1 VIRVLV
7 ESVGQ
12 DIRYACRSFLRTPGI
27 AITAILAIALGV
39 GAGTAVFSV
48 VDRLF
53 FRALPYADEDRVV
66 SVGITAPLDPN
77 EFVLGADYLDWRA
90 AETPFES
97 MATHVPGGFDCD
109 LTDQNPVRVSC
120 TSVEA
125 SFFPTLGVQPILG
138 RHFRAEEDRPNQ
150 PKVVLLSYGL
160 WHSRFAGDTSVLGR
174 AISLDGAPATVVGVL
189 PANFEMPG
197 MGKSDIFLPQALN
210 WSAMAH
216 PATGPFLRAY
226 ARLKPGITIPQATA
240 AMQPLYQEALRWAPP
255 AFRNE
260 VGFRIRTV
268 RNRQVQD
275 ARTASWILIA
285 AVMAV
290 LLIACANV
298 ANLLLARA
306 AARTRELAMR
316 VALGA
321 GRLRLMRQLL
331 MESFAL
337 SLVGGTLGSALAWV
351 FLRVFVAIAPGG
363 IPRLE
368 EATLDLRV
376 LLFAIAASLVSGL
389 LFGIVPAL
397 HAPKAESLAGWRT
410 AGAGRGVQRHSL
422 VAAQIA
428 FSLVLLSGAGLLL
441 RTLWNIQTVPL
452 GMRTES
458 VMSTSVTL
466 GMQRY
471 RQPQQR
477 LAFFEELESRVR
489 RLPGIGNFAL
499 TDSVPLMPSG
509 EHYHIF
515 AGLEVRGRPH
525 VVEGT
530 GGNVSWRIVTPDYF
544 ATLSIPILRGRS
556 FREEDRDPNQN
567 TIIISDSLARRLFT
581 NEDPIGKEMRRNQQL
596 PWDTVIGVAG
606 NARNN
611 PALSD
616 KDDPEY
622 YIVRKHGTAIPDRK
636 ASVIVRTFMNPQ
648 VIADAIRSE
657 IAAMD
662 PTLPVVIETMSQ
674 RVNKLADRPR
684 FNAVLLGLF
693 AAIGVSLAA
702 IGLYGVISFLV
713 TQRTQEIGVRM
724 ALGATSG
731 NILRLVFGHAMRWT
745 AAGILIGLLGSLA
758 ATRWLRSML
767 YQVPEHDPWT
777 LAITVAVL
785 LAVALLAAWFPSRRA
800 LGVDPLNALKQ
811 E

>member
-1 VIRVLV
+1 MHVFV

-12 DIRYACRSFLRTPGI
+12 DIRYACRTFLRTPGI
-27 AITAILAIALGV
+27 AITAILAIGLGV
-39 GAGTAVFSV
+39 GACTAVFSV

-53 FRALPYADEDRVV
+53 FRALPYAEEDRVV

-90 AETPFES
+90 SETPFES
-97 MATHVPGGFDCD
+97 MGTHVPGGFDCD

-120 TSVEA
+120 ASVEA
-125 SFFPTLGVQPILG
+125 SFFPTLGVRPILG
-138 RHFRAEEDRPNQ
+138 RNFRAEEDRPNQ
-150 PKVVLLSYGL
+150 PRVVLLSYGL
-160 WHSRFAGDTSVLGR
+160 WYTRFAGDTSVPGR
-174 AISLDGAPATVVGVL
+174 AISLDGAPATVVGIL
-189 PANFEMPG
+189 PPNFEMPG
-197 MGKSDIFLPQALN
+197 MGKSDIFVPQALN

-216 PATGPFLRAY
+216 PATGPILRAY
-226 ARLKPGITIPQATA
+226 ARLKPGITIEQATA
-240 AMQPLYQEALRWAPP
+240 AMQPLYQEALRWAPE

-260 VGFRIRTV
+260 VKFRIRTV
-268 RNRQVQD
+268 RDRQVQD
-275 ARTASWILIA
+275 ARTASWILTV

-306 AARTRELAMR
+306 AVRTRELAMR

-321 GRLRLMRQLL
+321 GRLRLTRQLL
-331 MESFAL
+331 IEGLAL
-337 SLVGGTLGSALAWV
+337 SVVGGALGSALAWL
-351 FLRVFVAIAPGG
+351 FLRVLVAIAPGG
-363 IPRLE
+363 IPRLQ

-376 LLFAIAASLVSGL
+376 LLYAVAVSLVSGL

-397 HAPKAESLAGWRT
+397 HAPEAESLAGWRI
-410 AGAGRGVQRHSL
+410 AGVGRAVLRHSF
-422 VAAQIA
+422 VVAQIA
-428 FSLVLLSGAGLLL
+428 FSLVLLNAAGLLL

-452 GMRTES
+452 GIRTES
-458 VMSTSVTL
+458 VMSASVTL
-466 GMQRY
+466 GLQRY
-471 RQPQQR
+471 RRPDQQ
-477 LAFFEELESRVR
+477 LAFFEELESRIS
-489 RLPGIGNFAL
+489 RLAGLGNFAL
-499 TDSVPLMPSG
+499 TDSVPLMPG
-509 EHYHIF
+509 GARYHVF

-530 GGNVSWRIVTPDYF
+530 GGNVTWRIITPDYF

-556 FREEDRDPNQN
+556 FRQEDRDPNQN
-567 TIIISDSLARRLFT
+567 TIIISDSLARRLFP
-581 NEDPIGKEMRRNQQL
+581 NEEPIGKEIRRNQQL
-596 PWDTVIGVAG
+596 PWDTVIGVVG

-622 YIVRKHGTAIPDRK
+622 YVVRKHRTAIAGRN
-636 ASVIVRTFMNPQ
+636 ASVVVRTFMNPR
-648 VIADAIRSE
+648 VIADAIRGE
-657 IAAMD
+657 VAAMD
-662 PTLPVVIETMSQ
+662 PTLPIIIETMSQ

-693 AAIGVSLAA
+693 AAIGVLLAS
-702 IGLYGVISFLV
+702 IGLYGLISFLV

-731 NILRLVFGHAMRWT
+731 NILSLVVGHSIRWT

-758 ATRWLRSML
+758 ATRWLRSLL
-767 YQVPEHDPWT
+767 YQVPERDPWT
-777 LAITVAVL
+777 FAMTVVVL
-785 LAVALLAAWFPSRRA
+785 LVVALLAAWFPSRRA
-800 LGVDPLNALKQ
+800 LGVDPLTALKQ

>member
-1 VIRVLV
+1 MIRVLV

-27 AITAILAIALGV
+27 AITAILAIALGI
-39 GAGTAVFSV
+39 GACTAVFSV

-53 FRALPYADEDRVV
+53 FRALPYAEEDRVV
-66 SVGITAPLDPN
+66 SVGITAPIDPN

-90 AETPFES
+90 SETPFES
-97 MATHVPGGFDCD
+97 IGTHVPGGFDCD

-120 TSVEA
+120 ASVEA

-138 RHFRAEEDRPNQ
+138 RNFRAEEDRPNQ
-150 PKVVLLSYGL
+150 PRVVLLSYGL
-160 WHSRFAGDTSVLGR
+160 WHSRFAGDASVLGR

-197 MGKSDIFLPQALN
+197 MGKSDIFVPQALN

-216 PATGPFLRAY
+216 PATGPLLRAY

-255 AFRNE
+255 PFRKE
-260 VGFRIRTV
+260 VKFRIRTV
-268 RNRQVQD
+268 RDRQVQD
-275 ARTASWILIA
+275 ARTASWILMA

-290 LLIACANV
+290 LLIACSNV

-306 AARTRELAMR
+306 ASRAREVAMR

-321 GRLRLMRQLL
+321 GRSRLMRQLL
-331 MESFAL
+331 MESLAL
-337 SLVGGTLGSALAWV
+337 SVVGGAAGSVLAWV
-351 FLRVFVAIAPGG
+351 FLRLLVAIAPGG

-376 LLFAIAASLVSGL
+376 LLFAVGVSLVSGL
-389 LFGIVPAL
+389 VFGIVPAL
-397 HAPKAESLAGWRT
+397 HAPEAESLAAWRT
-410 AGAGRGVQRHSL
+410 AGGGRGLLRHSL

-466 GMQRY
+466 GLQRY
-471 RQPQQR
+471 RQPEQQ
-477 LAFFEELESRVR
+477 LAFFEELESRMH

-499 TDSVPLMPSG
+499 TDSVPLMPG
-509 EHYHIF
+509 GTRYHIF

-530 GGNVSWRIVTPDYF
+530 GGNVTWRIVTPDYF

-556 FREEDRDPNQN
+556 FREEDRDPDQN
-567 TIIISDSLARRLFT
+567 TIIISDSLARRLFP
-581 NEDPIGKEMRRNQQL
+581 NEDPVGKEMRRNQQL

-622 YIVRKHGTAIPDRK
+622 YVVRKHGTAIPGRK
-636 ASVIVRTFMNPQ
+636 PSVIVRTFMNPQ

-657 IAAMD
+657 VAAID

-693 AAIGVSLAA
+693 AAIGASLAA
-702 IGLYGVISFLV
+702 VGLYGLISFLV

-724 ALGATSG
+724 ALGATYG
-731 NILRLVFGHAMRWT
+731 NILGLVFAHAMRWT

-758 ATRWLRSML
+758 TTRWLRSLL
-767 YQVPEHDPWT
+767 YQVPERDPWT

-785 LAVALLAAWFPSRRA
+785 LVVALLAAWFPSRRA
-800 LGVDPLNALKQ
+800 LGVDPLIALKQ

>member
-7 ESVGQ
+7 ESIGQ
-12 DIRYACRSFLRTPGI
+12 DIRYACRSFLRTPGF
-27 AITAILAIALGV
+27 AITAILAITLGV
-39 GAGTAVFSV
+39 GASTAVFTV
-48 VDRLF
+48 VDRLL
-53 FRALPYADEDRVV
+53 FRALPYAEEERVV
-66 SVGITAPLDPN
+66 SVGITAPIDPN

-97 MATHVPGGFDCD
+97 IGTHVPGGFDCD

-120 TSVEA
+120 ASVEA
-125 SFFPTLGVQPILG
+125 SLFPTLGVQPILG
-138 RHFRAEEDRPNQ
+138 RNFRAEEDRPNQ
-150 PKVVLLSYGL
+150 PKVVLLSHGL
-160 WHSRFAGDTSVLGR
+160 WYSRFGGDTSVLGR

-197 MGKSDIFLPQALN
+197 MGKSDIFVPQALN

-216 PATGPFLRAY
+216 PATGPILRAY

-260 VGFRIRTV
+260 VKFGIRTV
-268 RNRQVQD
+268 RDRQVQD
-275 ARTASWILIA
+275 ARAASLILMA
-285 AVMAV
+285 AVLAV

-306 AARTRELAMR
+306 AVRTRELAMR

-321 GRLRLMRQLL
+321 GRLRLMRHLL

-337 SLVGGTLGSALAWV
+337 SVVGGAAGAVLAWV
-351 FLRVFVAIAPGG
+351 FLRVLVAIAPGG
-363 IPRLE
+363 ISRLE

-376 LLFAIAASLVSGL
+376 LLFAIAVSLVSGL

-397 HAPKAESLAGWRT
+397 QSPDPESLAGWRM
-410 AGAGRGVQRHSL
+410 AGVGHGVLRHSL

-428 FSLVLLSGAGLLL
+428 FSLVLLSGAGLLF

-458 VMSTSVTL
+458 VLSASVTL
-466 GMQRY
+466 GLQRY
-471 RQPQQR
+471 RQPEQQ
-477 LAFFEELESRVR
+477 LGFFEELESRMR
-489 RLPGIGNFAL
+489 RLPGIGSFAL
-499 TDSVPLMPSG
+499 TDSVPLMPGGSRF
-509 EHYHIF
+509 HVF

-525 VVEGT
+525 VVEST
-530 GGNVSWRIVTPDYF
+530 GGNVTWRIVTPDYF
-544 ATLSIPILRGRS
+544 ATLGIPILRGRS

-567 TIIISDSLARRLFT
+567 TIIISDSLARRLFPSD
-581 NEDPIGKEMRRNQQL
+581 DPIGKEMRRNQQL
-596 PWDTVIGVAG
+596 PWDTVIGVVG

-616 KDDPEY
+616 NDDPEY
-622 YIVRKHGTAIPDRK
+622 YVVRKHGTATASRK
-636 ASVIVRTFMNPQ
+636 ASVIVGTFMNPQ

-657 IAAMD
+657 VAAID
-662 PTLPVVIETMSQ
+662 PTLPVVIETMTQ

-702 IGLYGVISFLV
+702 IGLYGVSSFLV
-713 TQRTQEIGVRM
+713 AQRTQEIGVRM
-724 ALGATSG
+724 ALGATSN
-731 NILRLVFGHAMRWT
+731 NILRLVFAHAMRWT

-758 ATRWLRSML
+758 ATRWLRSLL
-767 YQVPEHDPWT
+767 YQVPARDPWT

-800 LGVDPLNALKQ
+800 LSVDPLIALKQ

>member
-1 VIRVLV
+1 MQVFA

-12 DIRYACRSFLRTPGI
+12 DIRYACRSFLRTPAI
-27 AITAILAIALGV
+27 AITAILAIALGI
-39 GAGTAVFSV
+39 GACTAVFSF

-53 FRALPYADEDRVV
+53 FRALPYAEEDRVV

-90 AETPFES
+90 AQTPFES
-97 MATHVPGGFDCD
+97 MGTHVPGGFDCD

-120 TSVEA
+120 ASVEA
-125 SFFPTLGVQPILG
+125 SFLPTLGVQPILG
-138 RHFRAEEDRPNQ
+138 RHFRPEEDRPNQ
-150 PKVVLLSYGL
+150 PKVILMSYGL
-160 WHSRFAGDTSVLGR
+160 WFSRFAGDTSVLGR
-174 AISLDGAPATVVGVL
+174 AISLDGAPATVVGIL

-197 MGKSDIFLPQALN
+197 MGKSDIFMPQALN

-216 PATGPFLRAY
+216 PATGPILRAY

-240 AMQPLYQEALRWAPP
+240 AMQPLYQEALRWAPE
-255 AFRNE
+255 AFRSE
-260 VGFRIRTV
+260 VNFRIRSV
-268 RNRQVQD
+268 RERQVQD
-275 ARTASWILIA
+275 ARTASWILTA
-285 AVMAV
+285 AVIAV

-306 AARTRELAMR
+306 AARTRDLAMR

-321 GRLRLMRQLL
+321 ARLRLMRQLL
-331 MESFAL
+331 TESFAL
-337 SLVGGTLGSALAWV
+337 SVAGGVAGSVLAWV

-376 LLFAIAASLVSGL
+376 LLFAIAVSLVSGL

-397 HAPKAESLAGWRT
+397 HAREIESLAGWRMV
-410 AGAGRGVQRHSL
+410 GVGRAVLRHSL

-452 GMRTES
+452 GMQTES

-466 GMQRY
+466 GLQRY
-471 RQPQQR
+471 RQPEQQ
-477 LAFFEELESRVR
+477 LAFAEELESRMH
-489 RLPGIGNFAL
+489 RLSGISNFAL
-499 TDSVPLMPSG
+499 TDSVPLMPGGSR
-509 EHYHIF
+509 YHVF

-525 VVEGT
+525 IVEGT
-530 GGNVSWRIVTPDYF
+530 GGNVTWRIITPDYF
-544 ATLSIPILRGRS
+544 ATLGIPILRGRS
-556 FREEDRDPNQN
+556 FREEDRDPNKN
-567 TIIISDSLARRLFT
+567 TIIISDSLARRLFP

-596 PWDTVIGVAG
+596 PWDSVIGVAG

-611 PALSD
+611 PSLSD
-616 KDDPEY
+616 NDDPEY
-622 YIVRKHGTAIPDRK
+622 YVVRKHGTAIPGRK
-636 ASVIVRTFMNPQ
+636 ASVIVRTLMNPQ
-648 VIADAIRSE
+648 VIADSIRNEVAAI
-657 IAAMD
+657 D

-684 FNAVLLGLF
+684 FNAVLFGLF
-693 AAIGVSLAA
+693 AAIGMSLAA

-713 TQRTQEIGVRM
+713 TQRTQEIGVRL

-731 NILRLVFGHAMRWT
+731 KILGLVFAHAMRWT
-745 AAGILIGLLGSLA
+745 AAGILFGLFGSVA
-758 ATRWLRSML
+758 ATRWLRSLL
-767 YQVPEHDPWT
+767 YQVPERDPWT
-777 LAITVAVL
+777 FAISVAVL
-785 LAVALLAAWFPSRRA
+785 LVVALLASWFPSRRA
-800 LGVDPLNALKQ
+800 LSVDPLIALKQ

>member
-1 VIRVLV
+1 MIRVLV
-7 ESVGQ
+7 ESIGQ
-12 DIRYACRSFLRTPGI
+12 DIRYACRSFLRTPGF
-27 AITAILAIALGV
+27 AITAILAITLGV
-39 GAGTAVFSV
+39 GASTAVFTV
-48 VDRLF
+48 VDRLL
-53 FRALPYADEDRVV
+53 FRVLPYAEEERVV
-66 SVGITAPLDPN
+66 SVGITAPIDPN

-97 MATHVPGGFDCD
+97 IGTHVPGGFDCD

-120 TSVEA
+120 ASVEA
-125 SFFPTLGVQPILG
+125 SLFPTLGVQPILG
-138 RHFRAEEDRPNQ
+138 RNFRAEEDRPNQ
-150 PKVVLLSYGL
+150 PKVVLLSHGL
-160 WHSRFAGDTSVLGR
+160 WYSRFGGDTSVLGR

-197 MGKSDIFLPQALN
+197 MGKSDIFVPQALN

-216 PATGPFLRAY
+216 PATGPILRAY

-260 VGFRIRTV
+260 VKFGIRTV
-268 RNRQVQD
+268 RDRQVQD
-275 ARTASWILIA
+275 ARAASLILMA
-285 AVMAV
+285 AVLAV

-306 AARTRELAMR
+306 AVRTRELAMR

-321 GRLRLMRQLL
+321 GRLRLMRHLL

-337 SLVGGTLGSALAWV
+337 SVVGGAAGSVLAWV
-351 FLRVFVAIAPGG
+351 FLRVLVAIAPGG

-376 LLFAIAASLVSGL
+376 LLFAIAVSLVSGL

-397 HAPKAESLAGWRT
+397 HAPDPKSLAGWRM
-410 AGAGRGVQRHSL
+410 AGVGRGVLRHSL

-428 FSLVLLSGAGLLL
+428 FSLVLLSGAGLLF

-458 VMSTSVTL
+458 VLSASVTL
-466 GMQRY
+466 GLQRY
-471 RQPQQR
+471 RQPEQQ
-477 LAFFEELESRVR
+477 LGFFEELESRMR
-489 RLPGIGNFAL
+489 RLPGIGSFAL
-499 TDSVPLMPSG
+499 TDSVPLMPGGSRF
-509 EHYHIF
+509 HVF

-525 VVEGT
+525 VVEST
-530 GGNVSWRIVTPDYF
+530 GGNVTWRIVTPDYF
-544 ATLSIPILRGRS
+544 ATLGIPILRGRS

-567 TIIISDSLARRLFT
+567 TIIISDSLARRLFPSD
-581 NEDPIGKEMRRNQQL
+581 DPIGKEMRRNQQL
-596 PWDTVIGVAG
+596 PWDTVIGVVG

-616 KDDPEY
+616 NDDPEY
-622 YIVRKHGTAIPDRK
+622 YVVRKHGTATASRK
-636 ASVIVRTFMNPQ
+636 ASVIVGTFMNPQ
-648 VIADAIRSE
+648 VMADAIRSE
-657 IAAMD
+657 VAAID
-662 PTLPVVIETMSQ
+662 PTLPVVIETMTQ

-702 IGLYGVISFLV
+702 IGLYGVSSFLV
-713 TQRTQEIGVRM
+713 AQRTQEIGVRM
-724 ALGATSG
+724 ALGATSN
-731 NILRLVFGHAMRWT
+731 NILRLVFAHAMRWT
-745 AAGILIGLLGSLA
+745 AVGILIGLLGSLA
-758 ATRWLRSML
+758 ATRWLRSLL
-767 YQVPEHDPWT
+767 YQVPARDPWT

-800 LGVDPLNALKQ
+800 LSVDPLIALKQ